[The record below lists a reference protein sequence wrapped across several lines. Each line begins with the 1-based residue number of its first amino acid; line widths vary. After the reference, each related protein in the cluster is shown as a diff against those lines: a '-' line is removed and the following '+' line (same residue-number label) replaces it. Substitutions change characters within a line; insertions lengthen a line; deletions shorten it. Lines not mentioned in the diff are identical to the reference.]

1 MLEPLVTPD
10 AHVSPTTNETDIVD
24 LYTAGH
30 ASLNKAQMRT
40 GEAVPFIHQVKLEGP
55 NGELVRIWALFDDGA
70 MVPAMCSSI
79 FDKVKHRLHN
89 FQPSVKRLRM
99 ANGTIV
105 ASEAQWSGIIELDG
119 VRTRGQFEVFNSG
132 GGWAFLFGKPMLQ
145 AFRAIHDYN
154 NDSIK
159 IANDSRSATL
169 MNQVAHPHA
178 MQQVENGISLTM
190 DIKQRAIL
198 VGGKNTPP
206 SRQVTLSQCTPLRD
220 TANENAEELGNP
232 THQIMG
238 QWRHIPMNPW
248 QQDKKRLKQIWRRVR
263 LTSGGAEQV
272 GSEREKDTQR
282 NSIVGSDKLPPRE
295 VQSITTLNAELSIN
309 TPAPIAT
316 NPSIYVTLE
325 EEANHQQDELIGEM
339 PELPAC
345 ED

>member
-1 MLEPLVTPD
+1 
-10 AHVSPTTNETDIVD
+10 
-24 LYTAGH
+24 
-30 ASLNKAQMRT
+30 
-40 GEAVPFIHQVKLEGP
+40 
-55 NGELVRIWALFDDGA
+55 
-70 MVPAMCSSI
+70 
-79 FDKVKHRLHN
+79 
-89 FQPSVKRLRM
+89 
-99 ANGTIV
+99 
-105 ASEAQWSGIIELDG
+105 
-119 VRTRGQFEVFNSG
+119 
-132 GGWAFLFGKPMLQ
+132 
-145 AFRAIHDYN
+145 
-154 NDSIK
+154 
-159 IANDSRSATL
+159 

-238 QWRHIPMNPW
+238 QWRHIPMNPR

-295 VQSITTLNAELSIN
+295 VQSITTSNAELSIN